1 MKIFYLANTIYN
13 SAGLERV
20 LILKANLLA
29 TKYGYEV
36 VIVTNHQKGRPTFFP
51 LDPRVRHI
59 DLGVN
64 IHMPWNMGRYM
75 RALKDLIKRE
85 KPDIVNSLVFREFT
99 HLHELRGLCPVIM
112 AELHFA
118 HDSYLVKGKRIR
130 LRRYE
135 KAAAGLDCFV
145 VLTQEDKQT
154 WSPYCSNLE
163 QIYNP
168 LTFTHD
174 GLAPLE
180 SNHAISAGRFD
191 KQKNYASMVH
201 VWKKVHERHPDWI
214 LDLYGNGTKKAKI
227 VRLIRKEG
235 LKDVIQVHSATSDIN
250 SEMLKSSMYLMTSL
264 YEGFPMV
271 LLETAA
277 IGLPC
282 VCMRCPCGPS
292 EFIEDG
298 VNGMLAD
305 QGDIDTM
312 AEKICTLIENP
323 ALRRS
328 MGRAVNGKT
337 ADFSQEKILDQWDRL
352 FKRLTA
358 SKA

>member
-75 RALKDLIKRE
+75 RALKDLIKKE

-99 HLHELRGLCPVIM
+99 HLHKLRGLCPVIM

-154 WSPYCSNLE
+154 WSTYCSNLE

-168 LTFTHD
+168 LTFTHT
-174 GLAPLE
+174 GLAQLE

-191 KQKNYASMVH
+191 KQKNYASMVR

-235 LKDVIQVHSATSDIN
+235 LEDVIQVHPATSDIK

-328 MGRAVNGKT
+328 MGQAVNGKT

-352 FKRLTA
+352 FKRLVA

>member
-1 MKIFYLANTIYN
+1 M
-13 SAGLERV
+13 
-20 LILKANLLA
+20 
-29 TKYGYEV
+29 
-36 VIVTNHQKGRPTFFP
+36 
-51 LDPRVRHI
+51 
-59 DLGVN
+59 
-64 IHMPWNMGRYM
+64 
-75 RALKDLIKRE
+75 
-85 KPDIVNSLVFREFT
+85 
-99 HLHELRGLCPVIM
+99 
-112 AELHFA
+112 
-118 HDSYLVKGKRIR
+118 
-130 LRRYE
+130 
-135 KAAAGLDCFV
+135 
-145 VLTQEDKQT
+145 LTQEDKQT

-227 VRLIRKEG
+227 VRLIQKEG
-235 LKDVIQVHSATSDIN
+235 LEDVIQVHSATSDIK